1 MIEVLN
7 TTIYGLQRVAG
18 KLLCHCVLFQGMS
31 GPGLSGLSQGLSQ
44 AELSQDSYM
53 VDQFQSQTDGLLSQ
67 DSTYQGDRAFFT
79 PASQTH
85 HFSQVT
91 RAAWGQ
97 RFCCLGREYDTKL
110 RFHQ

>member
-1 MIEVLN
+1 ML
-7 TTIYGLQRVAG
+7 
-18 KLLCHCVLFQGMS
+18 KLDWHCVFQGMS

-91 RAAWGQ
+91 CTA
-97 RFCCLGREYDTKL
+97 FELNFLLVE
-110 RFHQ
+110 